1 MKEGKSV
8 EQTCK
13 YGKGPPQGFA
23 SSYGQTNTR
32 EDKATVFEL
41 WMTRRPMARAR
52 IAATYEA
59 MEMIAD
65 GTWNDE
71 YDCENYVNKP
81 MSNRGPDMVL
91 EAKVARLKEEIIR
104 FAPEMA
110 QVL

>member
-41 WMTRRPMARAR
+41 WMTRRPMAQAR

-81 MSNRGPDMVL
+81 MSNRGPDTVL
-91 EAKVARLKEEIIR
+91 AAKVARLKEEIIR